1 MRHLAGMRRIGPG
14 LIAAI
19 ILGTATPVLAG
30 GPSYG
35 YCTTSPEMVFGA
47 ELKRRYPQRI
57 LYYSG
62 VIKVLEGQD
71 ANIPW
76 GDFRRFIE
84 AKGTSR
90 SFVMNCSK
98 QYATVQAAQEALD
111 RSNYTNITVERT
123 GWTNVT
129 AGDIRATP
137 PPPRPPVGRREPGRV
152 YVTLPTAVPTPA
164 QSSGQAALPTAS
176 EIEADRAVA
185 KASYDR
191 QRARDEAEY
200 RRVADENARRQAAY
214 RAQIARQ
221 QGEYRAMLA
230 AREAEAA
237 RVRADWEAR
246 VARCKAGEKKF
257 CASQAVE
264 R

>member
-1 MRHLAGMRRIGPG
+1 MRHVTETKRIGRM

-19 ILGTATPVLAG
+19 IAGTATPVLAG

-35 YCTTSPEMVFGA
+35 YCTTMPESVFGA

-62 VIKVLEGQD
+62 VIKVLEGQN
-71 ANIPW
+71 ANEPW
-76 GDFRRFIE
+76 GEFRRFIE

-90 SFVMNCSK
+90 SFTMNCSK
-98 QYATVQAAQEALD
+98 HYSTVQAAQEALD
-111 RSNYTNITVERT
+111 SSNYTNITVERT

-129 AGDIRATP
+129 ASDIRAAP
-137 PPPRPPVGRREPGRV
+137 PTLRPPAGRREPGKV
-152 YVTLPTAVPTPA
+152 YVTLPGTVPTPA
-164 QSSGQAALPTAS
+164 QSPGQAALPTAS
-176 EIEADRAVA
+176 EIEADRAKA

-221 QGEYRAMLA
+221 QAEYRAMLA

-246 VARCKAGEKKF
+246 VARCKAGEKTF